1 MRLRGMKMND
11 VLKHIGNI
19 YKTDELNKYATCS
32 IMEQVAN
39 NVKAEDV
46 LELIKDFSTTWFGL
60 DSYRRALMSIDIRI
74 KV

>member
-1 MRLRGMKMND
+1 MND